1 MIDYSSQKQ
10 IKKKKRWKF
19 QMKSKGMTMMLLGH
33 ALLHASCYIIPSTRK
48 VYLLIQKK
56 KKERGKYW
64 GKKER
69 KNKEVVGG
77 LPHRPRL

>member
-1 MIDYSSQKQ
+1 MEISNEV
-10 IKKKKRWKF
+10 KRNDNDATWACTAACF
-19 QMKSKGMTMMLLGH
+19 
-33 ALLHASCYIIPSTRK
+33 LLHYPEYTKSISFDP
-48 VYLLIQKK
+48 KK